1 MTGKKRTRLSPH
13 ARRMQL
19 LDCAGEI
26 IQEHGLS
33 NFTME
38 SLAKHANVSNPLI
51 YKYFD
56 ARLGILQELLQREFE
71 SYSKNFFAGIA
82 AADTYEEI
90 VTFVVTLNFED
101 ARKGNILSI
110 LRNQPDIKTVIEKG
124 EAKALEL
131 GYGGS
136 SRNRVVDSYKFS
148 ALNFATNYRVFTY
161 DNPWGSTKASYFHKN
176 LGGYHGAKLRNIQ
189 NLFEFQLANGNNK
202 MFDILNVKY
211 FLQGPSARQNRTAMG
226 NVWFVKTI
234 KEKDG

>member
-1 MTGKKRTRLSPH
+1 
-13 ARRMQL
+13 MQL

-38 SLAKHANVSNPLI
+38 SLAKHADVSNPLI

-56 ARLGILQELLQREFE
+56 TRLEILQELLQREFE

-124 EAKALEL
+124 EAKGAKQL
-131 GYGGS
+131 GVHLVEKMAETYPLTRKQAEQLVIMCSGAS
-136 SRNRVVDSYKFS
+136 LAAAASRFNTKGRAEKKMIETTVSYI
-148 ALNFATNYRVFTY
+148 
-161 DNPWGSTKASYFHKN
+161 
-176 LGGYHGAKLRNIQ
+176 LGGIGK
-189 NLFEFQLANGNNK
+189 
-202 MFDILNVKY
+202 ILSNEA
-211 FLQGPSARQNRTAMG
+211 S
-226 NVWFVKTI
+226 
-234 KEKDG
+234 D